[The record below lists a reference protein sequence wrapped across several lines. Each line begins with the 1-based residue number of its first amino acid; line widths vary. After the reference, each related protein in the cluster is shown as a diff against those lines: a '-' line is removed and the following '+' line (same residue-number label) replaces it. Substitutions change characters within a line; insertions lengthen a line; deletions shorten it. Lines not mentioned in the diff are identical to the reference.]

1 MRHRFTV
8 IAAGILVC
16 AVMSVPCGAY
26 TLYARGRAAAA
37 LDEQYSEKLS
47 EINSRFEEALEQP
60 ELPES
65 SESELPQASGSE
77 DSEPSPPEN
86 TALTELYAERITVTR
101 AYRTELGKNGREL
114 AEKLIDYD
122 VVLKKLRI
130 QISRYESRRKKAA
143 ALEILVRTG
152 ECDEKTFAAAKDEA
166 DGIYL
171 GIRSLMFE
179 ISVMKSE
186 IEKMTGETLK
196 DSFDFDSVYLIAD
209 ILAGNL
215 SDLEDRSRVGSIC
228 QPDGSESEEHEAPD
242 SSAEFASAVQAY
254 YKLGEALRE
263 YLSAAAEVKAGE
275 RDRRL
280 GRISEQ
286 ELTELTEAKEDTFLA
301 AAQAKAD
308 FSKALFALDESAGWG
323 LTFGYGISG
332 EEITSLRGTLTKSR
346 QGTGLWFTVRGEQG
360 TIFCTAALPA
370 GTYRSDEDDTAIY
383 RYTVRYG
390 KKVIGSALTGA
401 PCVLSEIPYENGE
414 NYAEITFYRNDVKA
428 GKYRLDIFATY
439 GGFIG

>member
-1 MRHRFTV
+1 MRRRFTV

-16 AVMSVPCGAY
+16 AFTSVPCGAY

-37 LDEQYSEKLS
+37 LEERYSEKLS
-47 EINSRFEEALEQP
+47 EINSRFEEVLEQS

-65 SESELPQASGSE
+65 SET
-77 DSEPSPPEN
+77 EPSGN
-86 TALTELYAERITVTR
+86 TALTELYAERIAITQK
-101 AYRTELGKNGREL
+101 YRTELGKNGREL

-122 VVLKKLRI
+122 VALKKLHV
-130 QISRYESRRKKAA
+130 QVSRYESRRKKAA

-152 ECDEKTFAAAKDEA
+152 ECDEKTFAAAKTEA

-186 IEKMTGETLK
+186 IEKITGETLK

-209 ILAGNL
+209 VLAGNL
-215 SDLEDRSRVGSIC
+215 SDLGDRSRVGSIC
-228 QPDGSESEEHEAPD
+228 QPDGSESEEFEAPD
-242 SSAEFASAVQAY
+242 SSAEFSSAVQAY

-263 YLSAAAEVKAGE
+263 YLSAAEEVKAGE

-280 GRISEQ
+280 GRLSEQ
-286 ELTELTEAKEDTFLA
+286 ELTELTEAKEDSFLA
-301 AAQAKAD
+301 AVQAKAD
-308 FSKALFALDESAGWG
+308 LSKALFALDESAGWG

-332 EEITSLRGTLTKSR
+332 EEIASLRGTLTKSR

-360 TIFCTAALPA
+360 SIFCTAALPA

-383 RYTVRYG
+383 KYTVRYG
-390 KKVIGSALTGA
+390 KKVIGTALTGA

-414 NYAEITFYRNDVKA
+414 NYAEVTFYRNDVKA
-428 GKYRLDIFATY
+428 GEYRLDIFAPY
-439 GGFIG
+439 GGFIE